1 MMGNNKEPQIVNV
14 DGIEYDLADFTD
26 QQKVMLEHCIDL
38 DRKIG
43 SCKFQLDQLNVGKDA
58 FLTMLKSSLTQ
69 VPAEAGQKS
78 T

>member
-1 MMGNNKEPQIVNV
+1 MGNNKEPQIVNV